1 MHDSTGASA
10 SILARTHRRAD
21 GSSASELSDTSKGVG
36 LWDEN
41 IHSFRGGALR
51 RAILARGWTIPD
63 FARATRLHT
72 ASVYNAVKGR
82 PVRDSTAIRIFEA
95 LEKREPMSVATQL
108 AS

>member
-1 MHDSTGASA
+1 LHDSTDAPASL
-10 SILARTHRRAD
+10 LARTHHRPD
-21 GSSASELSDTSKGVG
+21 GSSAPEVSDTSKGVG

-41 IHSFRGGALR
+41 IHSFRGAALR

-95 LEKREPMSVATQL
+95 LEKREPMSVAMQL